1 MLYFRDTF
9 SIFVALFSFAMTR
22 STPPLYGTSRR
33 LQAFDML
40 RFPLAIVVLLEHVWA
55 VEGLRLQGEAIDLQR
70 FPLFREVIYWIDAFL
85 RNQSVPIYF
94 FISGYVFFLSVDWSR
109 TTYFHKLRNRVK
121 TLLVPY
127 VVWNA
132 FALGL
137 LVGGQLFLHWSGRA
151 SGADFQFSFSALLS
165 CFWDYTN
172 GFFPAL
178 QHSLSG
184 GWLQPAYPLDV
195 PLWFLRDLMIV
206 VVCTPLLYWV
216 LKRLGAWA
224 VGGLGVLWLVLGYLN
239 AGHIY
244 QLVTAFFFFGWGAC
258 MSMGKKELRVEFGR
272 YFTLSMWAYPLLG
285 LLGVVAIH
293 GWPEAAFIFKRLNIL
308 VGLLFAYNA
317 ATWLS
322 EHGCC
327 KSQTKL
333 AALSFFIYVAHY
345 PICDR
350 VRQLLLAVL
359 RPESDLVLL
368 AVYVSTTVLTI
379 GLLLGVFYL
388 MRRYT
393 PKVLTVLAGRA

>member
-1 MLYFRDTF
+1 
-9 SIFVALFSFAMTR
+9 
-22 STPPLYGTSRR
+22 
-33 LQAFDML
+33 
-40 RFPLAIVVLLEHVWA
+40 
-55 VEGLRLQGEAIDLQR
+55 
-70 FPLFREVIYWIDAFL
+70 
-85 RNQSVPIYF
+85 
-94 FISGYVFFLSVDWSR
+94 
-109 TTYFHKLRNRVK
+109 
-121 TLLVPY
+121 
-127 VVWNA
+127 
-132 FALGL
+132 
-137 LVGGQLFLHWSGRA
+137 
-151 SGADFQFSFSALLS
+151 
-165 CFWDYTN
+165 
-172 GFFPAL
+172 
-178 QHSLSG
+178 
-184 GWLQPAYPLDV
+184 
-195 PLWFLRDLMIV
+195 
-206 VVCTPLLYWV
+206 
-216 LKRLGAWA
+216 
-224 VGGLGVLWLVLGYLN
+224 
-239 AGHIY
+239 
-244 QLVTAFFFFGWGAC
+244 

-285 LLGVVAIH
+285 LLGVVAVH